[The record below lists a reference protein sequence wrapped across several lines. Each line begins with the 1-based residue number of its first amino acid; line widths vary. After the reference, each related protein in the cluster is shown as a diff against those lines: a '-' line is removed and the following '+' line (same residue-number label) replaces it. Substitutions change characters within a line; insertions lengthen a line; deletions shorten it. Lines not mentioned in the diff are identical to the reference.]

1 LLAGAHPSLVYSAR
15 RIGDHDSLPFNL
27 GQHSFVD
34 TLAEVPQSTLS
45 GVARVLDHAGR
56 LNAKTAEELVKTAKE
71 KKASFISSVIGA
83 GAVAP
88 SDLAHTLSA
97 ALALPLLDLAAVDVQ
112 KLPKNV
118 VDLKLAAQY
127 QIVVLGKRG
136 NRLFIGG
143 ADPTD
148 QEAVERIKFA
158 TQLSPEW
165 VIVEHD
171 KLAKLLEATG
181 ASASEALESM
191 ASGDFEFDVTDDVTA
206 PQEAEAATDVEDAP
220 VVRFLQKMLID
231 AINARASDLH
241 FEPYEYHYRV
251 RFRIDGELR
260 EITQPP
266 IAIKDKLASRIKVI
280 SRLDIAE
287 KRVPQDGRMK
297 LKFGS
302 KAIDFRVSTLPTLF
316 GEKIVI
322 RILDPSSA
330 KLGIEALGY
339 EKIEKDRLLKAIV
352 RPYGMVLVTG
362 PTGSGKTVSLYTCL
376 NILNQPGVNIA
387 TVEDPA
393 EINLPGIN
401 QVNVNDKAGLNF
413 AVALKSFLR
422 QDPDIIMVGEIRDL
436 ETADIAIKAAQ
447 TGHMV
452 MSTLH
457 TNDAP
462 TTLTR
467 LLNMGVAPFNIAS
480 AVLLITAQRLA
491 RKLCENCK
499 APADYPREAMLKA
512 GFAETD
518 LDGSWKPYRAVG
530 CSACSNGYKGRVGI
544 YQVMPIS
551 EEIQRLILAE
561 GTAIDLA
568 AQAQREGVRDLRQS
582 GLIKVRAG
590 ATTLDEVIS
599 VTNE

>member
-1 LLAGAHPSLVYSAR
+1 
-15 RIGDHDSLPFNL
+15 
-27 GQHSFVD
+27 VD
-34 TLAEVPQSTLS
+34 TLADAPHSSLS
-45 GVARVLDHAGR
+45 GVARVLVHAGK
-56 LNAKTAEELVKTAKE
+56 LNTKAAEDLVRSAKE
-71 KKASFISSVIGA
+71 RRTSFVSAVIAA
-83 GAVAP
+83 GAVSPAE
-88 SDLAHTLSA
+88 LAHTLSS
-97 ALALPLLDLAAVDVQ
+97 ALAVPLLDLNAVDAER
-112 KLPKNV
+112 LPRNII
-118 VDLKLAAQY
+118 DGKLAAQY
-127 QIVVLGKRG
+127 HVLVLGKRG

-165 VIVEHD
+165 VLVEYD
-171 KLAKLLEATG
+171 KLSKLLEGQGTSATETL
-181 ASASEALESM
+181 EALTST
-191 ASGDFEFDVTDDVTA
+191 DFEFDVTEEDASGQESADVTA
-206 PQEAEAATDVEDAP
+206 EVEDAP

-241 FEPYEYHYRV
+241 FEPYEHHYRV

-266 IAIKDKLASRIKVI
+266 IAIKEKLASRIKVI
-280 SRLDIAE
+280 SRLDISE

-297 LKFGS
+297 LKFGQKS
-302 KAIDFRVSTLPTLF
+302 IDFRISTLPTLF

-339 EKIEKDRLLKAIV
+339 EKIEKERLLAAIQ

-376 NILNQPGVNIA
+376 NILNQPGVNIS

-401 QVNVNDKAGLNF
+401 QVNVNDKAGLTF
-413 AVALKSFLR
+413 AAALKSFLR

-480 AVLLITAQRLA
+480 SVLLITAQRLA
-491 RKLCENCK
+491 RRLCENCK
-499 APADYPREAMLKA
+499 APAEYPREALKRA
-512 GFAETD
+512 GYKDED
-518 LDGSWKPYRAVG
+518 LDGTWKPYRAVG
-530 CSACSNGYKGRVGI
+530 CSACNNGYKGRVGL
-544 YQVMPIS
+544 YQVMPVT
-551 EEIQRLILAE
+551 EEIQRIILSE
-561 GTAIDLA
+561 GTAMDIA
-568 AQAQREGVRDLRQS
+568 HQAQKEGVRDLRQS
-582 GLIKVRAG
+582 GLVKVKAG
-590 ATTLDEVIS
+590 VTTLEEVIAA
-599 VTNE
+599 TNA

>member
-1 LLAGAHPSLVYSAR
+1 MLV
-15 RIGDHDSLPFNL
+15 
-27 GQHSFVD
+27 
-34 TLAEVPQSTLS
+34 
-45 GVARVLDHAGR
+45 HAGK
-56 LNAKTAEELVKTAKE
+56 LQAKTAEDLVRQARE
-71 KKASFISSVIGA
+71 KKTSFVNALIA
-83 GAVAP
+83 GGQVSP
-88 SDLAHTLSA
+88 SDLAHTLSS
-97 ALALPLLDLAAVDVQ
+97 ALALPLLDLSAMDPQ
-112 KLPKNV
+112 RMPQNV
-118 VDLKLAAQY
+118 IDAKLAQQY
-127 QIVVLGKRG
+127 QVVALSRRG
-136 NRLFIGG
+136 NRLFVGG

-148 QEAVERIKFA
+148 LEVIERIKFA
-158 TQLSPEW
+158 TQLQPEW

-171 KLAKLLEATG
+171 KLVKMLSSTG
-181 ASASEALESM
+181 ASATETLESI
-191 ASGDFEFDVTDDVTA
+191 AGGDFDFDIAEEDAA
-206 PQEAEAATDVEDAP
+206 PQQEAAELADVEDAP
-220 VVRFLQKMLID
+220 VVRFLQKMLVD
-231 AINARASDLH
+231 AINLRASDLH

-251 RFRIDGELR
+251 RFRVDGELR

-297 LKFGS
+297 LKFGTKS
-302 KAIDFRVSTLPTLF
+302 IDFRVSTLPTLF

-322 RILDPSSA
+322 RILDSSSA
-330 KLGIEALGY
+330 KLGIDALGY
-339 EKIEKDRLLKAIV
+339 EKIEKERLLAAIY

-376 NILNQPGVNIA
+376 NILNQPGVNIS

-413 AVALKSFLR
+413 SAALKSFLR

-462 TTLTR
+462 KTLTR

-480 AVLLITAQRLA
+480 SVLLITAQRLV
-491 RKLCENCK
+491 RRLCENCK
-499 APADYPREAMLKA
+499 APADYPRDALIKA
-512 GFAETD
+512 GFVEED
-518 LDGSWKPYRAVG
+518 FDGSWKPYRAVG
-530 CSACSNGYKGRVGI
+530 CSNCTNGYRGRVGL
-544 YQVMPIS
+544 YQVMPIT
-551 EEIQRLILAE
+551 EDIQRIILAE
-561 GTAIDLA
+561 GTAMDIA
-568 AQAQREGVRDLRQS
+568 EQAKKEGVRDLRQS
-582 GLIKVRAG
+582 GLVKVRVG
-590 ATTLDEVIS
+590 VTTLEEVLS
-599 VTNE
+599 ATNE

>member
-1 LLAGAHPSLVYSAR
+1 M
-15 RIGDHDSLPFNL
+15 
-27 GQHSFVD
+27 D
-34 TLAEVPQSTLS
+34 TLTEAPSSSLS
-45 GVARVLDHAGR
+45 GVARVLVHAGK
-56 LNAKTAEELVKTAKE
+56 LNSKTAEDLVKSAKE
-71 KKASFISSVIGA
+71 RRASFVSAVIGA
-83 GAVAP
+83 GAVTP
-88 SDLAHTLSA
+88 FDLAHTLSS
-97 ALALPLLDLAAVDVQ
+97 ALAVPLLDLSAVDLER
-112 KLPKNV
+112 LPR
-118 VDLKLAAQY
+118 DIIDTKLAQQY
-127 QIVVLGKRG
+127 QVLVLGKRG

-165 VIVEHD
+165 VIVEYD
-171 KLAKLLEATG
+171 KLSKR
-181 ASASEALESM
+181 LESQ
-191 ASGDFEFDVTDDVTA
+191 ASSATESLESLTSGDFEFDVTEEDTSAQDNSDATA
-206 PQEAEAATDVEDAP
+206 EVEDAP

-251 RFRIDGELR
+251 RFRVDGELR

-280 SRLDIAE
+280 SRLDISE

-297 LKFGS
+297 LKFGQ

-330 KLGIEALGY
+330 KLGIDALGY
-339 EKIEKDRLLKAIV
+339 EKIEKERLMHAIQ

-376 NILNQPGVNIA
+376 NILNQPGVNIS

-401 QVNVNDKAGLNF
+401 QVNVNDKAGLTF
-413 AVALKSFLR
+413 AAALKSFLR

-480 AVLLITAQRLA
+480 SVLLITAQRLA
-491 RKLCENCK
+491 RRLCENCK
-499 APADYPREAMLKA
+499 TPAEYPRESLKRA
-512 GFAETD
+512 GFKDED
-518 LDGSWKPYRAVG
+518 LDSGLKLYRAVG
-530 CSACSNGYKGRVGI
+530 CGSCSNGYRGRVGI
-544 YQVMPIS
+544 YQVMPVT
-551 EEIQRLILAE
+551 EAIQRIILSE
-561 GTAIDLA
+561 GTAMDIA
-568 AQAQREGVRDLRQS
+568 QQAQAEGVRDLRQF
-582 GLIKVRAG
+582 GLVKVKLG
-590 ATTLDEVIS
+590 VTTLEEVITC
-599 VTNE
+599 TNE

>member
-1 LLAGAHPSLVYSAR
+1 MALETLVESPTSA
-15 RIGDHDSLPFNL
+15 
-27 GQHSFVD
+27 
-34 TLAEVPQSTLS
+34 LS
-45 GVARVLDHAGR
+45 GVARVLVHAGK
-56 LNAKTAEELVKTAKE
+56 LSAKTAEDLARSAKE
-71 KKASFISSVIGA
+71 RKTSFLSAVIAA
-83 GAVAP
+83 GAVKAD
-88 SDLAHTLSA
+88 DLAHTLSNS
-97 ALALPLLDLAAVDVQ
+97 LALPLLDLNAVDLQ
-112 KLPKNV
+112 KLPRNI
-118 VDLKLAAQY
+118 VDNKIASQY
-127 QIVVLGKRG
+127 QLLVLGKRG
-136 NRLFIGG
+136 NRLFIGA

-148 QEAVERIKFA
+148 QEAAERIKFA
-158 TQLSPEW
+158 TQLTPEW
-165 VIVEHD
+165 VIVEYD
-171 KLAKLLEATG
+171 KLIRQLDSQGT
-181 ASASEALESM
+181 SANEALEVL
-191 ASGDFEFDVTDDVTA
+191 ASSDFDFDVTDEESPA
-206 PQEAEAATDVEDAP
+206 AEATEVANEVEDAP

-231 AINARASDLH
+231 AINMRASDLH

-280 SRLDIAE
+280 SRMDIAE

-316 GEKIVI
+316 GEKVVI

-339 EKIEKDRLLKAIV
+339 EKIEKERLMQAIG
-352 RPYGMVLVTG
+352 RPYGMILVTG

-401 QVNVNDKAGLNF
+401 QVNVNDRAGLTF
-413 AVALKSFLR
+413 AAALKSFLR

-436 ETADIAIKAAQ
+436 ATADIAIKAAQ

-462 TTLTR
+462 STLTR

-480 AVLLITAQRLA
+480 SVLLITAQRLA
-491 RKLCENCK
+491 RRLCENCK
-499 APADYPREAMLKA
+499 KPADYPREAMLKA
-512 GFAETD
+512 GFAEAD
-518 LDGSWKPYRAVG
+518 LDGNWKPYRAVG
-530 CSACSNGYKGRVGI
+530 CSACNNGYKGRLGL
-544 YQVMPIS
+544 YQVMPIT
-551 EEIQRLILAE
+551 EAIQVIILAN
-561 GTAIDLA
+561 GTALDIA
-568 AQAQREGVRDLRQS
+568 KQAQREGVRDLRQS

-590 ATTLDEVIS
+590 LTTLEEVIT

>member
-1 LLAGAHPSLVYSAR
+1 MAAETAIEPPPSS
-15 RIGDHDSLPFNL
+15 
-27 GQHSFVD
+27 
-34 TLAEVPQSTLS
+34 LS
-45 GVARVLDHAGR
+45 GVARVLVNAGKIS
-56 LNAKTAEELVKTAKE
+56 AKAAEELTKTARE
-71 KKASFISSVIGA
+71 RKATFVSALIG
-83 GAVAP
+83 GG
-88 SDLAHTLSA
+88 SIKSEDLAHTLST
-97 ALALPLLDLAAVDVQ
+97 ALALPLIDLNAIDIQ
-112 KLPKNV
+112 KLPRNI
-118 VDLKLAAQY
+118 VDPKIASQY
-127 QIVVLGKRG
+127 QLMVLGKRG
-136 NRLFIGG
+136 NRLFIGA

-148 QEAVERIKFA
+148 QEAAERIKFA
-158 TQLSPEW
+158 TQLTPEW

-171 KLAKLLEATG
+171 KLLKQLETQG
-181 ASASEALESM
+181 ASANEQLETL
-191 ASGDFEFDVTDDVTA
+191 ASSDFDFDVTDEDPAATETTEV
-206 PQEAEAATDVEDAP
+206 ATDVEDAP

-231 AINARASDLH
+231 AINMRASDLH
-241 FEPYEYHYRV
+241 FEPYEYTYRV

-266 IAIKDKLASRIKVI
+266 VAIKEKLASRIKVI
-280 SRLDIAE
+280 SRMDIAE

-316 GEKIVI
+316 GEKVVI

-339 EKIEKDRLLKAIV
+339 EKIEKDRLMACIS
-352 RPYGMVLVTG
+352 RPYGMILVTG

-401 QVNVNDKAGLNF
+401 QVNVNDRAGLTF
-413 AVALKSFLR
+413 AAALKSFLR

-480 AVLLITAQRLA
+480 SVLLITAQRLA

-499 APADYPREAMLKA
+499 KPADYPRESMLKA
-512 GFAETD
+512 GFKPED
-518 LDGSWKPYRAVG
+518 LDGNWKPYRAVG
-530 CSACSNGYKGRVGI
+530 CSMCNNGYKGRVGI
-544 YQVMPIS
+544 YQVMPIT
-551 EEIQRLILAE
+551 EAIQRIILSE
-561 GTAIDLA
+561 GTALDIA
-568 AQAQREGVRDLRQS
+568 KQAEAEGVRDLRQS
-582 GLIKVRAG
+582 GLVKVRVG
-590 ATTLDEVIS
+590 VTTLEEVIT

>member
-1 LLAGAHPSLVYSAR
+1 M
-15 RIGDHDSLPFNL
+15 
-27 GQHSFVD
+27 D
-34 TLAEVPQSTLS
+34 TLADAPQSALS
-45 GVARVLDHAGR
+45 GVARVLVHAGK
-56 LNAKTAEELVKTAKE
+56 LNAKVAEDLVRSAKD
-71 KKASFISSVIGA
+71 KRNSFVSSVIAA
-83 GAVAP
+83 GAVSP
-88 SDLAHTLSA
+88 SDLAHTLST
-97 ALALPLLDLAAVDVQ
+97 ALALPLLDLSSVDPQRLPRNVIDG
-112 KLPKNV
+112 KLS
-118 VDLKLAAQY
+118 AQY
-127 QIVVLGKRG
+127 QVMVLGKRG

-171 KLAKLLEATG
+171 KLARMLENAG
-181 ASASEALESM
+181 VSASESLEAIS
-191 ASGDFEFDVTDDVTA
+191 SGDFEFDVTDDVTA
-206 PQEAEAATDVEDAP
+206 PQEAETTSDVEDAP

-231 AINARASDLH
+231 AINMRASDLH

-266 IAIKDKLASRIKVI
+266 IAIKDKLSSRIKVI
-280 SRLDIAE
+280 SRLDISE

-297 LKFGS
+297 LKFGN

-330 KLGIEALGY
+330 KVGIEALGY
-339 EKIEKDRLLKAIV
+339 EKIEKDRLLKIIQ

-393 EINLPGIN
+393 EINLPGVN
-401 QVNVNDKAGLNF
+401 QVNVNDKAGMNF

-480 AVLLITAQRLA
+480 SVLLITAQRLA
-491 RKLCENCK
+491 RKLCETCK
-499 APADYPREAMLKA
+499 TQADYPREAMLKA
-512 GFAETD
+512 GFKEKD
-518 LDGSWKPYRAVG
+518 LDGTWRPYRAVG
-530 CSACSNGYKGRVGI
+530 CTACTNGYKGRVGI
-544 YQVMPIS
+544 YQVMPVT
-551 EEIQRLILAE
+551 EEIQRIILNE
-561 GTAIDLA
+561 GTSMDIA
-568 AQAQREGVRDLRQS
+568 AQAQREDVRDLRQS

-590 ATTLDEVIS
+590 VTTLEEVIS

>member
-1 LLAGAHPSLVYSAR
+1 L
-15 RIGDHDSLPFNL
+15 
-27 GQHSFVD
+27 D
-34 TLAEVPQSTLS
+34 TLADAPHSALS
-45 GVARVLDHAGR
+45 GVARVLVHAGK
-56 LNAKTAEELVKTAKE
+56 LNPKAAEELVRTARE
-71 KKASFISSVIGA
+71 KRTSFVASVIGA
-83 GAVAP
+83 GSV
-88 SDLAHTLSA
+88 SSSELAHTLST
-97 ALALPLLDLAAVDVQ
+97 ALALPLLDLTAIDAT
-112 KLPKNV
+112 KLPRNV
-118 VDLKLAAQY
+118 IEPKLASQY
-127 QIVVLGKRG
+127 QVVVLGKRG

-148 QEAVERIKFA
+148 QEAAERIKFA

-171 KLAKLLEATG
+171 KLAKLLETAGT
-181 ASASEALESM
+181 STNEAMENL
-191 ASGDFEFDVTDDVTA
+191 ASGDFEFDVTDDVTSQPADA
-206 PQEAEAATDVEDAP
+206 PEASDVEDAP

-231 AINARASDLH
+231 AINLRASDLH

-251 RFRIDGELR
+251 RFRVDGELR

-266 IAIKDKLASRIKVI
+266 LAIKDKLSARIKVI

-287 KRVPQDGRMK
+287 RRVPQDGRMK
-297 LKFGS
+297 LKFGN

-330 KLGIEALGY
+330 KVGIEALGY
-339 EKIEKDRLLKAIV
+339 EKVEKDRLLKAIQ

-393 EINLPGIN
+393 EINLPGVN
-401 QVNVNDKAGLNF
+401 QVNVNDRAGLTF
-413 AVALKSFLR
+413 SVALKSFLR

-436 ETADIAIKAAQ
+436 ETADSALKAAQ

-467 LLNMGVAPFNIAS
+467 LSNMGVAAFNIAAS
-480 AVLLITAQRLA
+480 VLLITAQRLA
-491 RKLCENCK
+491 RRLCENCK
-499 APADYPREAMLKA
+499 QPADYPRESMLKA
-512 GFAETD
+512 GYRAEE
-518 LDGSWKPYRAVG
+518 LDGSWKPSRAVG
-530 CSACSNGYKGRVGI
+530 CSACNNGYKGRVGI

-551 EEIQRLILAE
+551 EAIQRIILSE
-561 GTAIDLA
+561 GTAMDIA
-568 AQAQREGVRDLRQS
+568 AQALKDGVRDLRQS
-582 GLIKVRAG
+582 GLVKVRAG
-590 ATTLDEVIS
+590 ATTLEEVIA